1 MNEETVLTSIQFD
14 TRQLLK
20 KNSSKKNDEKVF
32 DRMLKKRLMFNELQ
46 ETKMGK

>member
-14 TRQLLK
+14 TRQLLE

-32 DRMLKKRLMFNELQ
+32 DRMLKK
-46 ETKMGK
+46 